1 MRYGVE
7 VLTTKYHHTTLPCL
21 PGQRDTEERGY
32 TIMQVTM
39 EALLAVLLTV
49 MGDFHC
55 HPRVVRILRRNCRI
69 TPQSNSPMPVLPTM
83 QSDDVRQ
90 ENMATVLNINIPLK
104 CFKRKRFIHSTI
116 AELQVSMAVY
126 FLYRN
131 SANDDL

>member
-7 VLTTKYHHTTLPCL
+7 VLTTKYHRTTLPCL

-55 HPRVVRILRRNCRI
+55 NPRVVRILRRSCRI